1 MFKMLFTIV
10 LPIVILLTL
19 SGDDRL
25 GPIPALLF
33 SLAFPIGYGTWEF
46 RRSRTFDTTAMV
58 GIVST
63 LLTGVIGVFEL
74 SPQLFAVKEAA
85 VPILFAALIVI
96 SQYTRM
102 PIVRLL
108 FDQTIHKQQ
117 VYDAVASRNTNLE
130 MAQLMTRT
138 SWLWAGTMVMSGIM
152 RYALA
157 EIVVTSE
164 PGTPAF
170 NHELGLMNLLRLP
183 TVTVATMVLMI
194 GTIAYLVRSTARVT
208 GLAPR
213 EFFRG
218 GDRLARMLDRG

>member
-1 MFKMLFTIV
+1 MLFTIV

-19 SGDDRL
+19 SGDVLL
-25 GPIPALLF
+25 GPIPALLL
-33 SLAFPIGYGTWEF
+33 SLAFPIGYGLWEY

-74 SPQLFAVKEAA
+74 SPELFAVKEAA
-85 VPILFAALIVI
+85 VPILFAVLIVI
-96 SQYTRM
+96 SQYTRL

-117 VYDAVASRNTNLE
+117 VQDAIAVRHAEDDMDR
-130 MAQLMTRT
+130 LMTRT
-138 SWLWAGTMVMSGIM
+138 AWLWAGTMIISGIM
-152 RYALA
+152 RFVLA
-157 EIVVTSE
+157 EIVVTSA
-164 PGTPAF
+164 PGTPDF
-170 NHELGLMNLLRLP
+170 NHELGVMNALRLP

-194 GTIAYLVRSTARVT
+194 GTIAYLVRSTATVT
-208 GLAPR
+208 GLSPK

-218 GDRLARMLDRG
+218 GNRLASMLDRS